1 VANVSGTLRRSASDQ
16 VRNPEVRDQE
26 AAEEVTVMI
35 VLIAALYRW
44 WNAGHAKRLA
54 ADNRRTTL

>member
-1 VANVSGTLRRSASDQ
+1 MLQDR
-16 VRNPEVRDQE
+16 E
-26 AAEEVTVMI
+26 AAEEVNVMI

-44 WNAGHAKRLA
+44 WNTRQAKRLA

>member
-1 VANVSGTLRRSASDQ
+1 MSGTPRRSASGQ
-16 VRNPEVRDQE
+16 ARNPELRDRE

-44 WNAGHAKRLA
+44 WNTRQAKRLA

>member
-1 VANVSGTLRRSASDQ
+1 MSFVPAEVPRGQARSQKLQD
-16 VRNPEVRDQE
+16 RE

-44 WNAGHAKRLA
+44 WNTRQAKRLA
-54 ADNRRTTL
+54 ADRRRTTL

>member
-1 VANVSGTLRRSASDQ
+1 MT
-16 VRNPEVRDQE
+16 
-26 AAEEVTVMI
+26 

-44 WNAGHAKRLA
+44 WKTRQAKRLA

>member
-1 VANVSGTLRRSASDQ
+1 
-16 VRNPEVRDQE
+16 
-26 AAEEVTVMI
+26 MI

-44 WNAGHAKRLA
+44 WNIRQAKRLA